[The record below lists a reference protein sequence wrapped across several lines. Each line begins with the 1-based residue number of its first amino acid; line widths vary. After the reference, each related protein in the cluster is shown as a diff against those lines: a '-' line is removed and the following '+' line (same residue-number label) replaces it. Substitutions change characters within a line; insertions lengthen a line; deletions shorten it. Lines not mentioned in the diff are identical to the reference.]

1 MVVIRLA
8 SKSATT
14 QRALKMTAMNK
25 FLTALSISIA
35 LAATTLQAPSKA
47 IAGGIGNNYIAPS
60 VTFGGGTTDFGVDS
74 KIGIADHV
82 SLRPYV
88 VFPSGGAEF
97 GSSLTYDWDLLQS
110 PTSITPFIGLGLNVE
125 TGGNNNTT
133 TGFAQLGA
141 DLNVN
146 EQFALLGSVAIP
158 FNSNNNNSTS
168 VTLGAG
174 LRF

>member
-1 MVVIRLA
+1 
-8 SKSATT
+8 
-14 QRALKMTAMNK
+14 MNK
-25 FLTALSISIA
+25 LLTTLSICLTVA
-35 LAATTLQAPSKA
+35 AATIQLPNQA

-60 VTFGGGTTDFGVDS
+60 VTFGGGSTAFGVDS

-88 VFPSGGAEF
+88 VFPSGGTEF
-97 GSSLTYDWDLLQS
+97 GSSLTYDWDLRQS
-110 PTSITPFIGLGLNVE
+110 SVSITPFVGLGLNVE
-125 TGGNNNTT
+125 TGGASNAT

-158 FNSNNNNSTS
+158 FSSNNTSTS

>member
-1 MVVIRLA
+1 
-8 SKSATT
+8 
-14 QRALKMTAMNK
+14 MNK
-25 FLTALSISIA
+25 LLTTLSICLTVA
-35 LAATTLQAPSKA
+35 AATIQSSNQA

-60 VTFGGGTTDFGVDS
+60 VTFGGGSTAFGVDS

-88 VFPSGGAEF
+88 VFPSGGTEF
-97 GSSLTYDWDLLQS
+97 GSSLTYDWDLRQS
-110 PTSITPFIGLGLNVE
+110 PVSITPFVGLGLNVE
-125 TGGNNNTT
+125 TGGVSNST

-158 FNSNNNNSTS
+158 FSSNNASTS